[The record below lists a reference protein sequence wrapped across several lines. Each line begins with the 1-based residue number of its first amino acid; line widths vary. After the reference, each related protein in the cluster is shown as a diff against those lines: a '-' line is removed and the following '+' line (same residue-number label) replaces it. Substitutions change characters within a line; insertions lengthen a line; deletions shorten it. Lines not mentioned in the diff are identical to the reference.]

1 MVKRANFSCQGR
13 GIGSQQLHG
22 NLQPSAAL
30 ISSDLSG
37 LSNALGTHAET

>member
-1 MVKRANFSCQGR
+1 MVKRANFSCQGH
-13 GIGSQQLHG
+13 GIGSQHLHG

-37 LSNALGTHAET
+37 LLNALGTHADT